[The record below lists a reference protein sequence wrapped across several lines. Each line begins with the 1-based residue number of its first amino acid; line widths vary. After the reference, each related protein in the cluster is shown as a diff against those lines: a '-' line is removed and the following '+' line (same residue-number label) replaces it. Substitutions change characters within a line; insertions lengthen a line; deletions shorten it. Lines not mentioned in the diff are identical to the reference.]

1 VNRYGRTTKT
11 PEPNAGADWAQQV
24 WLWPLEATKLAL
36 HSYAQLFA
44 DQKSRA
50 FPRAGPGAAGLDHA
64 ERGGAELPS
73 MRLRE
78 FSRGNSAQQPV
89 VVCAPYALHGALIAD
104 FAPGHSLVEALQKD
118 GVNRIY
124 VPDWRSAT
132 PDMRYLSIDNYLAD
146 LNVAID
152 EIGAPVDLV
161 GLCQG
166 GWLSLVYAARFPGKV
181 RRLVLAG
188 APVDI
193 STPSE
198 LSKMVAALPQQA
210 FEQMVQQGDG
220 LVSGEHMLKLWNLPF
235 NQHDVEAVLQRNLGD
250 GSDEARRLLDRFERW
265 DRATLD
271 LPGTYYLEVTDQV
284 FRQNLI
290 ARGRF
295 VALGRRIDL
304 AEVRVPVFLLAG
316 ADDIVV
322 PRDQAFATARL
333 FGTRPAWLE
342 RACEPCGHLSLFM
355 GRKRLE
361 PFLAP
366 GRPVASG
373 RHRRCRYFAA
383 TTMISTLYCG
393 AASLAS
399 TVARAGVLPADTQPS
414 HTAFISWKVFMSV
427 M

>member
-1 VNRYGRTTKT
+1 MTEKTKP
-11 PEPNAGADWAQQV
+11 PEQHAGADWAQQV

-36 HSYAQLFA
+36 HSYAQWFA
-44 DQKSRA
+44 DQKPAPSRA
-50 FPRAGPGAAGLDHA
+50 PDREPLAWTTPNA
-64 ERGGAELPS
+64 EVLQLPS

-78 FSRGNSAQQPV
+78 FSRGSAGQQPV

-104 FAPGHSLVEALQKD
+104 FATSHSLVEALQKD

-124 VPDWRSAT
+124 VPDWRSAS
-132 PDMRYLSIDNYLAD
+132 PEMRYLSIDNYLAD

-193 STPSE
+193 SAPSD
-198 LSKMVAALPQQA
+198 LSKMVAAVPQPA

-220 LVSGEHMLKLWNLPF
+220 LVSGEHMLKLWNIPF
-235 NQHDVEAVLQRNLGD
+235 SLHEVEATLQRSLGD

-271 LPGTYYLEVTDQV
+271 LPGTYYLEVTDRV

-290 ARGRF
+290 AKGRF

-333 FGTRPAWLE
+333 LGTRPAWLE

-355 GRKRLE
+355 GRKAL
-361 PFLAP
+361 
-366 GRPVASG
+366 GHSW
-373 RHRRCRYFAA
+373 RRIARWLQADIGDAA
-383 TTMISTLYCG
+383 GTRIS
-393 AASLAS
+393 A
-399 TVARAGVLPADTQPS
+399 
-414 HTAFISWKVFMSV
+414 
-427 M
+427 

>member
-1 VNRYGRTTKT
+1 MVGLGQAPDLAYKHSLAVLITWGDQSVTDETKT
-11 PEPNAGADWAQQV
+11 PGQHPGANWAQQV
-24 WLWPLEATKLAL
+24 WLWPLEATRLAL
-36 HSYAQLFA
+36 HGYAQWFDDRKTA
-44 DQKSRA
+44 PS
-50 FPRAGPGAAGLDHA
+50 GLPEPLA
-64 ERGGAELPS
+64 WTTSNAVVLQLPS
-73 MRLRE
+73 MQLRE
-78 FSRGNSAQQPV
+78 FSRRDSAQPPV
-89 VVCAPYALHGALIAD
+89 LICAPYALHGALVTD

-132 PDMRYLSIDNYLAD
+132 PEMRYLSIDNYLAD

-188 APVDI
+188 APVDV

-198 LSKMVAALPQQA
+198 LSKMVAAVPQAA

-220 LVSGEHMLKLWNLPF
+220 IVSGEHMLRFWNPPF
-235 NQHDVEAVLQRNLGD
+235 SQHDVEAVLQRNLGD
-250 GSDEARRLLDRFERW
+250 GSDEARMLLDRFERW

-295 VALGRRIDL
+295 VALGRSIDL

-316 ADDIVV
+316 EDDIVV
-322 PRDQAFATARL
+322 PRDQALASARL
-333 FGTRPAWLE
+333 LGTPSAWLE
-342 RACEPCGHLSLFM
+342 RACEPCGHLGLFM
-355 GRKRLE
+355 GRSAL
-361 PFLAP
+361 
-366 GRPVASG
+366 GQSW
-373 RHRRCRYFAA
+373 RRIARWLQADIGDAA
-383 TTMISTLYCG
+383 GARIS
-393 AASLAS
+393 A
-399 TVARAGVLPADTQPS
+399 
-414 HTAFISWKVFMSV
+414 
-427 M
+427 

>member
-1 VNRYGRTTKT
+1 MTEKT
-11 PEPNAGADWAQQV
+11 RPPEPYAGADWTQQV

-36 HSYAQLFA
+36 HSYAQWFA
-44 DQKSRA
+44 DQKPAPS
-50 FPRAGPGAAGLDHA
+50 HA
-64 ERGGAELPS
+64 PDQEPLAWTTPNAVVLQLS
-73 MRLRE
+73 TMRLRE
-78 FSRGNSAQQPV
+78 FSRGNRTQPPV
-89 VVCAPYALHGALIAD
+89 LVCAPYALHGAVIAD
-104 FAPGHSLVEALQKD
+104 FAPRHSLVEALQKD

-124 VPDWRSAT
+124 VPDWRSAV
-132 PDMRYLSIDNYLAD
+132 PDMRYLSIDNYLAE

-188 APVDI
+188 APVDV

-198 LSKMVAALPQQA
+198 LSKMVAAVPQPA

-220 LVSGEHMLKLWNLPF
+220 LVSGEHMLKLWNIPF
-235 NQHDVEAVLQRNLGD
+235 SQRDVETTLQRNLGD
-250 GSDEARRLLDRFERW
+250 GSDEAQMLLDRFERW

-271 LPGTYYLEVTDQV
+271 LPGAYYLEVTDRV

-290 ARGRF
+290 AEGRF

-304 AEVRVPVFLLAG
+304 AEVQVPVFLLAG

-322 PRDQAFATARL
+322 PRDQAFATAPL
-333 FGTRPAWLE
+333 LGTRPAWLE

-355 GRKRLE
+355 GRGAL
-361 PFLAP
+361 
-366 GRPVASG
+366 S
-373 RHRRCRYFAA
+373 HSWRRIARWLQADIGDTA
-383 TTMISTLYCG
+383 G
-393 AASLAS
+393 AKLSA
-399 TVARAGVLPADTQPS
+399 
-414 HTAFISWKVFMSV
+414 
-427 M
+427 

>member
-1 VNRYGRTTKT
+1 
-11 PEPNAGADWAQQV
+11 
-24 WLWPLEATKLAL
+24 
-36 HSYAQLFA
+36 
-44 DQKSRA
+44 
-50 FPRAGPGAAGLDHA
+50 
-64 ERGGAELPS
+64 

-78 FSRGNSAQQPV
+78 FSHRGAGQQPV
-89 VVCAPYALHGALIAD
+89 VVCAPYALHGALLVD

-124 VPDWRSAT
+124 VPDWRTAT

-152 EIGAPVDLV
+152 EIGVPVDLV

-198 LSKMVAALPQQA
+198 LSKMVAALPQAA

-220 LVSGEHMLKLWNLPF
+220 LVSGEHMLRFWNTPF
-235 NQHDVEAVLQRNLGD
+235 SQRDVETVLQRNLGD
-250 GSDEARRLLDRFERW
+250 GSDEAQMLLDRFERW

-271 LPGTYYLEVTDQV
+271 LPGTYYLEVTDRV
-284 FRQNLI
+284 FRRNMI
-290 ARGRF
+290 AKGRF

-322 PRDQAFATARL
+322 PRDQAFATAGL
-333 FGTRPAWLE
+333 LGTRPAWLE

-355 GRKRLE
+355 GRHAL
-361 PFLAP
+361 
-366 GRPVASG
+366 GHSW
-373 RHRRCRYFAA
+373 RR
-383 TTMISTLYCG
+383 ISRWLQADIGDVTG
-393 AASLAS
+393 ARI
-399 TVARAGVLPADTQPS
+399 RA
-414 HTAFISWKVFMSV
+414 
-427 M
+427 

>member
-1 VNRYGRTTKT
+1 MTEKTKP
-11 PEPNAGADWAQQV
+11 PEPYAGADWTQQV

-36 HSYAQLFA
+36 HSYAQWFA
-44 DQKSRA
+44 DQKPAPSRA
-50 FPRAGPGAAGLDHA
+50 PDQEPLAWTTPNAVVLQ
-64 ERGGAELPS
+64 LPT

-78 FSRGNSAQQPV
+78 FSRGNRTQPPV
-89 VVCAPYALHGALIAD
+89 LVCAPYALHGAVIAD
-104 FAPGHSLVEALQKD
+104 FAPRHSLVEALQKD

-124 VPDWRSAT
+124 VPDWRSAA
-132 PDMRYLSIDNYLAD
+132 PDMRYLSIDNYLAE

-188 APVDI
+188 APVDV

-198 LSKMVAALPQQA
+198 LSKMVAAVPQPA

-220 LVSGEHMLKLWNLPF
+220 LVSGEHMLKLWNIPF
-235 NQHDVEAVLQRNLGD
+235 NQQDVETTLQRNLGD
-250 GSDEARRLLDRFERW
+250 GSDEARMLLDRFERW

-271 LPGTYYLEVTDQV
+271 LPGTYYLEVTDRV

-290 ARGRF
+290 AEGRF

-322 PRDQAFATARL
+322 PRDQAFATAPL
-333 FGTRPAWLE
+333 LGTRPAWLE

-355 GRKRLE
+355 GRGAL
-361 PFLAP
+361 
-366 GRPVASG
+366 S
-373 RHRRCRYFAA
+373 HSWRRIARWLQADIGDAA
-383 TTMISTLYCG
+383 GARIS
-393 AASLAS
+393 A
-399 TVARAGVLPADTQPS
+399 
-414 HTAFISWKVFMSV
+414 
-427 M
+427 

>member
-1 VNRYGRTTKT
+1 MTEKTKP
-11 PEPNAGADWAQQV
+11 PEQHAGADWAQQV

-36 HSYAQLFA
+36 HSYAQWFA
-44 DQKSRA
+44 DQKPAPSRA
-50 FPRAGPGAAGLDHA
+50 PDREPLAWTTPNA
-64 ERGGAELPS
+64 EVLQLPS

-78 FSRGNSAQQPV
+78 FSRGSAGQQPV

-104 FAPGHSLVEALQKD
+104 FATSHSLVEALQKD

-132 PDMRYLSIDNYLAD
+132 PEMRYLSIDNYLAD

-193 STPSE
+193 SAPSD
-198 LSKMVAALPQQA
+198 LSKMVAAVPQPA

-220 LVSGEHMLKLWNLPF
+220 LVSGEHMLKLWNIPF
-235 NQHDVEAVLQRNLGD
+235 SLHDVEATLQRSLGD

-271 LPGTYYLEVTDQV
+271 LPGTYYLEVTDRV

-290 ARGRF
+290 AKGRF

-333 FGTRPAWLE
+333 LGTRPAWLE

-355 GRKRLE
+355 GRKAL
-361 PFLAP
+361 
-366 GRPVASG
+366 GHSW
-373 RHRRCRYFAA
+373 RRIARWLQADIGDAA
-383 TTMISTLYCG
+383 GTRIS
-393 AASLAS
+393 A
-399 TVARAGVLPADTQPS
+399 
-414 HTAFISWKVFMSV
+414 
-427 M
+427 